1 MKRHDQS
8 AFIVF
13 TLLCGLTL
21 LLSCSTSRHAETAAT
36 IETRDTTRIHSLDS
50 TTTAEEIH
58 RGEVRDTVQK
68 GEHITGSLKIE
79 RDTAGRPVLYIW
91 DTSALMRTAT
101 VQEYEF
107 AGLSIGRGHYRAT
120 DTTTTTAE
128 DIQKEEKKATK
139 VGAPLED
146 YIGVGLILFV
156 ILYVIYVI
164 IENLWRNRN
173 K

>member
-1 MKRHDQS
+1 MKRYDQN
-8 AFIVF
+8 VF
-13 TLLCGLTL
+13 TVFVLLCGFAL
-21 LLSCSTSRHAETAAT
+21 LLSCSTTRHTETVT
-36 IETRDTTRIHSLDS
+36 TVETGDKTQVHLFDS

-58 RGEVRDTVQK
+58 RGEVRDTLQK

-101 VQEYEF
+101 VQEYECD
-107 AGLSIGRGHYRAT
+107 GLSIGRGHYRAT
-120 DTTTTTAE
+120 DSKATRAE
-128 DIQKEEKKATK
+128 NIEKEEKKATK
-139 VGAPLED
+139 IGPRLED
-146 YIGVGLILFV
+146 YIGAGLMLFV

-164 IENLWRNRN
+164 IENLWRNRS

>member
-1 MKRHDQS
+1 MKRYDQN
-8 AFIVF
+8 AFIAFVLF
-13 TLLCGLTL
+13 CGLAL
-21 LLSCSTSRHAETAAT
+21 LFSCSTTRHTDTVTTVAA
-36 IETRDTTRIHSLDS
+36 RDTTHTHFLDS
-50 TTTAEEIH
+50 ATAAEEIH
-58 RGEVRDTVQK
+58 RGEVRDTLQK

-146 YIGVGLILFV
+146 YIGAGLMLFV

-164 IENLWRNRN
+164 IENLWQSR
-173 K
+173 KK